1 MLQEIWQ
8 EILNLKQDKQ
18 FTRNLIVVFI
28 ITIASSLILAEQY
41 RHPARL
47 AQQQR
52 LTQFY
57 NLVSVGMVI
66 RTYDTLLNK
75 E

>member
-8 EILNLKQDKQ
+8 EILNLKQDKE

-47 AQQQR
+47 AQQPR